1 MTSKITYVGNLR
13 TSSEHIQS
21 GTTILTDA
29 PTDNQG
35 QGDAFSPTDL
45 VANALGACIITI
57 MAIKARDLNV
67 VIDHSTAEVTKK
79 MGVEP
84 RRIAEIGIIIKMVG
98 TFDQKTKLILE
109 RTAMTCPVHMSL
121 HPSVIQEV
129 IFEWPQ

>member
-67 VIDHSTAEVTKK
+67 VIDHSTAEVTKI
-79 MGVEP
+79 MSVEP
-84 RRIAEIGIIIKMVG
+84 RRISKIGIIIKMVG
-98 TFDQKTKLILE
+98 IFDQKTKLILE

-121 HPSVIQEV
+121 HPSIIQEV
-129 IFEWPQ
+129 IFDWPQ

>member
-13 TSSEHIQS
+13 TSSEHLQS
-21 GTTILTDA
+21 GTIILTDA

-35 QGDAFSPTDL
+35 QGASFSPTDL

-67 VIDHSTAEVTKK
+67 IIDNSTAEITKI

-84 RRIAEIGIIIKMVG
+84 RRIAKIGVLIKMVG

-121 HPSVIQEV
+121 HPGVEQEV
-129 IFEWPQ
+129 IFEWD

>member
-67 VIDHSTAEVTKK
+67 VIDHSTAEVTKI
-79 MGVEP
+79 MSVEP
-84 RRIAEIGIIIKMVG
+84 RRISKIGIIIKMVG
-98 TFDQKTKLILE
+98 IFDQKTKLILE

-121 HPSVIQEV
+121 HPSIIQEV

>member
-35 QGDAFSPTDL
+35 QGAAFSPTDL

-67 VIDHSTAEVTKK
+67 VIDHSTAEVTKI
-79 MGVEP
+79 MSVEP
-84 RRIAEIGIIIKMVG
+84 RRISKIGIIIKMVG